1 MSHSGAVGPCALPNT
16 ASGKRRVA
24 AALAIVVVLLSGCST
39 APPAPAG
46 TAGEQS
52 FGHVHGLGIDPADNG
67 LYVASHMGVFK
78 QTRDGFERIADRW
91 QDTMAFTVVGPD
103 HFLASGHPDMREDK
117 PVHLGLIESKDA
129 AETWESLSLEGRA
142 DFHVLEPAGER
153 LYGYDSQTQ
162 SLMVTSDRRE
172 WQDLVR
178 LPVVDLAA
186 DPNDADSLMITDTSG
201 RLMRMQG
208 GRQPQLVTD
217 APRLVFIDW
226 HEEGLLV
233 GLGPDGSVYRS
244 TDGTASWQELR
255 SLEEPPEAL
264 AVTTD
269 AWYAATGHGIYVSQD
284 QGRTWSSVDGT
295 Q

>member
-1 MSHSGAVGPCALPNT
+1 VSPSGGVGRRRIAGAL
-16 ASGKRRVA
+16 AVA
-24 AALAIVVVLLSGCST
+24 ALSLSGCSS
-39 APPAPAG
+39 APPATTGQAG
-46 TAGEQS
+46 DHE

-78 QTRDGFERIADRW
+78 QSGEGFERIADRW

-117 PVHLGLIESKDA
+117 PVHLGLIESTDA
-129 AETWESLSLEGRA
+129 AKTWESLSLEGRA
-142 DFHVLEPAGER
+142 DFHALEPAGER

-162 SLMVTSDRRE
+162 TLMVTSDRRE
-172 WQDLVR
+172 WQDLTQ

-201 RLMRMQG
+201 RLMRMQAG
-208 GRQPQLVTD
+208 LQPQLVPD

-226 HEEGLLV
+226 PEGDLLV
-233 GLGPDGSVYRS
+233 GLAPDGSVFRS
-244 TDGTASWQELR
+244 IDGGATWQELR
-255 SLEEPPEAL
+255 PIEGPPEAL

-269 AWYAATGHGIYVSQD
+269 RWYAATEESIYVSED
-284 QGRTWSSVDGT
+284 EGSTWSTVDGT
-295 Q
+295 H

>member
-1 MSHSGAVGPCALPNT
+1 MLINTCSG
-16 ASGKRRVA
+16 RRRIA
-24 AALAIVVVLLSGCST
+24 AALSVAAVSLSGCST
-39 APPAPAG
+39 SPTAPTGPS
-46 TAGEQS
+46 GEQA
-52 FGHVHGLGIDPADNG
+52 FGHIHGLGIDPADNG

-142 DFHVLEPAGER
+142 DFHALEPAGER
-153 LYGYDSQTQ
+153 LYGYDSQTKT
-162 SLMVTSDRRE
+162 LMVTTDRRE
-172 WQDLVR
+172 WQDLIR

-186 DPNDADSLMITDTSG
+186 DPSNADSLMITDTSG
-201 RLMRMQG
+201 RLMRMRAG
-208 GRQPQLVTD
+208 LQPQLVAD

-226 HEEGLLV
+226 PEEDLLV
-233 GLGPDGSVYRS
+233 GLAPDGSVYRS
-244 TDGTASWQELR
+244 TNGSASWQELR
-255 SLEEPPEAL
+255 PVEGPPEAL

-269 AWYAATGHGIYVSQD
+269 RWYAATGHGIYVSED
-284 QGRTWSSVDGT
+284 QGSTWSSVEGT

>member
-1 MSHSGAVGPCALPNT
+1 MLINT
-16 ASGKRRVA
+16 CSSRRRTA
-24 AALAIVVVLLSGCST
+24 AAFAIAVVSLSGCST
-39 APPAPAG
+39 APPAP
-46 TAGEQS
+46 TSPVGEQS
-52 FGHVHGLGIDPADNG
+52 FGHIHGLGIDPADNG
-67 LYVASHMGVFK
+67 LYVASHMGIFK
-78 QTRDGFERIADRW
+78 QTRDGFERVADRW

-142 DFHVLEPAGER
+142 DFHALEPAGER

-162 SLMVTSDRRE
+162 TLMVTSDRRE
-172 WQDLVR
+172 WQDLVQ

-186 DPNDADSLMITDTSG
+186 DPNDAGTLMITDTSG
-201 RLMRMQG
+201 RLMRMQA
-208 GRQPQLVTD
+208 GREPQLVAD

-226 HEEGLLV
+226 PEEDLLV
-233 GLGPDGSVYRS
+233 GLAPEGSVHRS
-244 TDGTASWQELR
+244 TDGGVSWQELR
-255 SLEEPPEAL
+255 PIEGPPVAL

-269 AWYAATGHGIYVSQD
+269 RWYAATEQGIYVSED
-284 QGRTWSSVDGT
+284 QGSTWTSVEGT

>member
-1 MSHSGAVGPCALPNT
+1 VS
-16 ASGKRRVA
+16 
-24 AALAIVVVLLSGCST
+24 LSGCSGG
-39 APPAPAG
+39 APPATTGPAG
-46 TAGEQS
+46 DQA
-52 FGHVHGLGIDPADNG
+52 FGHVHGLGIDPTDNG

-78 QTRDGFERIADRW
+78 QTGEGFERIADRW

-117 PVHLGLIESKDA
+117 PVHLGLIESTDA

-142 DFHVLEPAGER
+142 DFHALEPAGEL

-162 SLMVTSDRRE
+162 TLMVTSDRRE
-172 WQDLVR
+172 WQDLTR

-186 DPNDADSLMITDTSG
+186 DPNDADSLMITDGSG
-201 RLMRMQG
+201 RLMRMQAG
-208 GRQPQLVTD
+208 LQPQLVPD

-226 HEEGLLV
+226 PEEDLLV
-233 GLGPDGSVYRS
+233 GLAPDGSVFRS
-244 TDGTASWQELR
+244 TDGGASWQELR
-255 SLEEPPEAL
+255 PIEGPPEAL

-269 AWYAATGHGIYVSQD
+269 RWYAATEQGVYVSED
-284 QGRTWSSVDGT
+284 DGSTWSSVDGT